1 MKAGIKQLGGN
12 IICIPN
18 KMLYL
23 RKPIKRRCIIITL
36 EIRIVLMT
44 QIDYYA
50 EGEGHSKFCMSSSSL
65 RSQYNDNISL
75 LYPIIFLFANMP
87 QCFDI
92 CCFLW
97 DMGCPVIKERRPVI
111 GMCPAGVFKQFG
123 KTADPDFQN
132 RAAWCSEGFH
142 SHNKAWYKLG
152 MI

>member
-36 EIRIVLMT
+36 EIRIVLMI

-75 LYPIIFLFANMP
+75 LYPIILLFANMP
-87 QCFDI
+87 ECFDI
-92 CCFLW
+92 CCFL
-97 DMGCPVIKERRPVI
+97 
-111 GMCPAGVFKQFG
+111 
-123 KTADPDFQN
+123 
-132 RAAWCSEGFH
+132 
-142 SHNKAWYKLG
+142 
-152 MI
+152 